1 MESAMS
7 YIPTVQPAQTDAA
20 TRATLDAFKAKLGST
35 PNMFLTMAQTPVAL
49 NAYVQL
55 ADVTAHGT
63 LNAKQREQIALAV
76 GDANACDYCLA
87 AHSAIGTMVGLK
99 PEQIA
104 QARAAHAESAKD
116 RALLQLAKR
125 IVETRGRV
133 PTVELDAFKAAGHG
147 DATILEVLVNV
158 VLNIY
163 TNYTNHIA
171 GTEIDF
177 PAAPRALAA

>member
-1 MESAMS
+1 MS
-7 YIPTVQPAQTDAA
+7 YIPTVRVDQTDAA
-20 TRATLDAFKAKLGST
+20 TRATLDAFKAKLGSY
-35 PNMFLTMAQTPVAL
+35 PNMFLTMAHSPVAL

-55 ADVTAHGT
+55 ADVSARGT

-104 QARAAHAESAKD
+104 SARAAEAEHAKD

-125 IVETRGRV
+125 IVDSRGRV
-133 PTVELDAFKAAGHG
+133 PQSELDAFKAHG
-147 DATILEVLVNV
+147 FSDATILEVLVNV

-171 GTEIDF
+171 ATEIDF

>member
-1 MESAMS
+1 MS
-7 YIPTVQPAQTDAA
+7 YIPTVQLAQVDTT
-20 TRATLDAFKAKLGST
+20 TRATLDAFKAKLGVV
-35 PNMFLTMAQTPVAL
+35 PNLFLTMAQAPVAL
-49 NAYVQL
+49 NAYVQMSTV
-55 ADVTAHGT
+55 AASGA

-76 GDANACDYCLA
+76 AEANQCDYCLA
-87 AHSAIGTMVGLK
+87 AHSAIGGLVGLK

-104 QARAAHAESAKD
+104 QARAAHADNAKD

-125 IVETRGRV
+125 IVDSRGLV
-133 PTVELDAFKAAGHG
+133 PTAELDAFKAQGFS

-177 PAAPRALAA
+177 APAPSALAA

>member
-1 MESAMS
+1 MS
-7 YIPTVQPAQTDAA
+7 YIPTINPDQADAS
-20 TRATLDAFKAKLGST
+20 TRATLDAFKAKLGVV
-35 PNMFLTMAQTPVAL
+35 PNMFLTMARTPVAL

-55 ADVTAHGT
+55 ANVAGSGA

-87 AHSAIGTMVGLK
+87 AHSAIGSMVGLK

-104 QARAAHAESAKD
+104 QARAAHAENTKD

-125 IVETRGRV
+125 IVETRGHV
-133 PTVELDAFKAAGHG
+133 PTAELDAFKQQGFS

-171 GTEIDF
+171 RTEIDF
-177 PAAPRALAA
+177 PAAPQALAA

>member
-1 MESAMS
+1 MS
-7 YIPTVQPAQTDAA
+7 YIPTVQLTQVDAS
-20 TRATLDAFKAKLGST
+20 TRATLDAFKAKLGVV

-55 ADVTAHGT
+55 ANVTGSGA

-87 AHSAIGTMVGLK
+87 AHSAIGGMVGLT
-99 PEQIA
+99 PQQVA
-104 QARAAHAESAKD
+104 QARAAHADSARD

-125 IVETRGRV
+125 IVDTRGLV
-133 PTVELDAFKAAGHG
+133 PTAELDAFKAQGLS
-147 DATILEVLVNV
+147 DALILEVLVNV

-171 GTEIDF
+171 RTEIDF
-177 PAAPRALAA
+177 AAAPKALAA

>member
-1 MESAMS
+1 MS
-7 YIPTVQPAQTDAA
+7 YIPTIQPTQADAA
-20 TRATLDAFKAKLGST
+20 TRATLDAFKAKLGRY
-35 PNMFLTMAQTPVAL
+35 PNMFLTMAQAPVAL

-55 ADVTAHGT
+55 ADVAAGGT

-104 QARAAHAESAKD
+104 QARAAQAESAKD

-133 PTVELDAFKAAGHG
+133 PAAELDAFKAAGHS
-147 DATILEVLVNV
+147 DATLLEVLVNV
-158 VLNIY
+158 VLNLY
-163 TNYTNHIA
+163 TNYTNHLA